1 MIPAVCPAV
10 RTHLY
15 PIGLIRGAK
24 FLISALHRRNT
35 CLPGGAGA
43 ANREVFNS
51 CLTNI
56 SAQSEGIHMYLI
68 GEALVGDGAELAHID
83 LLIGNKEGAVGQ
95 AFANSLSQLS
105 KGHTPLLAVIRPN
118 LPTKP
123 STLIIPKVTMKKGY
137 QVNQMFGPVQAAVAK
152 AVADSVEEGVFEGI
166 DIEDTVI
173 LASVYLNTAAE
184 DYNKIYRFNYGAV
197 KLALRRALDRF
208 PDVETLLHEKDRAAH
223 AVMGFKVQRLW
234 NPPYLQVAMD
244 LVDRN
249 HMRKVLESLPQNDHL
264 IIEAGT
270 PLIKKFGLSIISE
283 IREIRP
289 NAFIVADLKT
299 LDTGNLEARMTAD
312 AGADAVVIS
321 GLAPLSTIEKAIEDT
336 RKTGIYTVVDML
348 NVENPVAVIKDLKVK
363 PDVVELHRGID
374 VEDTAYAWGDI
385 PAIKKAGG
393 KRLLVATAG
402 GIRQP
407 VVKDALKAGADILV
421 VGRAITA
428 SKNIQNAAEEFLQE
442 LNTEEIDQFRIM
454 TDF

>member
-1 MIPAVCPAV
+1 M
-10 RTHLY
+10 
-15 PIGLIRGAK
+15 
-24 FLISALHRRNT
+24 
-35 CLPGGAGA
+35 
-43 ANREVFNS
+43 
-51 CLTNI
+51 
-56 SAQSEGIHMYLI
+56 HMYLI

-83 LLIGNKEGAVGQ
+83 LMMGNKEGAVGQ
-95 AFANSLSQLS
+95 AFANALSQLS

-123 STLIIPKVTMKKGY
+123 STLVIPKVTLKKEY
-137 QVNQMFGPVQAAVAK
+137 QVNQIFGPVQAAVAK
-152 AVADSVEEGVFEGI
+152 AVADSVEEGVFEGV

-173 LASVYLNTAAE
+173 MASVFLDPSAE
-184 DYNKIYRFNYGAV
+184 DANKIYRFNYGAM

-208 PDVETLLHEKDRAAH
+208 PDIDTLLHEKDRAAH

-234 NPPYLQVAMD
+234 DPPYLQVAMD
-244 LVDRN
+244 LVDKN
-249 HMRKVLESLPQNDHL
+249 HMTKVLEELPQNDHL

-283 IREIRP
+283 IREVRP
-289 NAFIVADLKT
+289 SAFIVADLKT
-299 LDTGNLEARMTAD
+299 LDTGNLEARMAAD

-348 NVENPVAVIKDLKVK
+348 NVEDPRAVVEHLKVK

-374 VEDTAYAWGDI
+374 IENTEYAWGDI

-402 GIRQP
+402 GIRQG

-421 VGRAITA
+421 VGRAITG
-428 SKNIQNAAEEFLQE
+428 SKNIQHAAEEFLNE